1 MDYTLAD
8 LTKAVSM
15 FKNIKKKDVY
25 TVSFTKEDD
34 GQWYVDF
41 PNWPFDHHNLLMVNG
56 ADELCE
62 LLSYDG
68 KHTKVRV
75 YPGLNNPKTIDKAW
89 RFFRCHRHNWSLTGG
104 ATYEPNFTGVKF
116 MSTGRFWLCP
126 VTLFVL
132 GEYPDEMWVEPL
144 KLSEGKRY
152 KLGLR
157 P

>member
-75 YPGLNNPKTIDKAW
+75 YPGLNNPKTIDNAW
-89 RFFRCHRHNWSLTGG
+89 KFFRCHRHNWSLTGG
-104 ATYEPNFTGVKF
+104 ATYEPNFTGVKY

-144 KLSEGKRY
+144 KLSVGKMY